1 MQRGVIRRK
10 KIKLYT
16 DPSSQYPRKYSVGG
30 KKNKISAIIY
40 SWTEKLSVARVKVFF
55 AFKHVTAAA
64 MFKPCVRKRDILARF
79 PQLSLDF
86 STPLHTNNNRTH
98 YIRSTYACVAFVTK
112 HRNTSKRFQ
121 EVEKCVGISHAF
133 SFPFPFFFLIPRLYP
148 NDKNKKRE
156 RFGRRRI
163 RQNSFR
169 LLIER
174 VNCFYPR
181 DIDRP
186 LESFQPR
193 CNGRPDRFTI
203 YSLLDKRLTGLDTS
217 SHLF

>member
-1 MQRGVIRRK
+1 MTFETRRYYTSTKNKLCQTYAKRGYSKEKNKTLHRSIFVISEKVFGRME
-10 KIKLYT
+10 
-16 DPSSQYPRKYSVGG
+16 
-30 KKNKISAIIY
+30 KNKISAIIY

-133 SFPFPFFFLIPRLYP
+133 SFPFSFFFLIPRLYP

-163 RQNSFR
+163 R
-169 LLIER
+169 
-174 VNCFYPR
+174 
-181 DIDRP
+181 
-186 LESFQPR
+186 
-193 CNGRPDRFTI
+193 
-203 YSLLDKRLTGLDTS
+203 
-217 SHLF
+217 

>member
-1 MQRGVIRRK
+1 MTFEIRRYYTSTKTNFVKHMQRGVIRRK

-86 STPLHTNNNRTH
+86 STLTITALTISVARTH
-98 YIRSTYACVAFVTK
+98 A
-112 HRNTSKRFQ
+112 Q
-121 EVEKCVGISHAF
+121 
-133 SFPFPFFFLIPRLYP
+133 
-148 NDKNKKRE
+148 
-156 RFGRRRI
+156 
-163 RQNSFR
+163 R
-169 LLIER
+169 LLRSIETLR
-174 VNCFYPR
+174 NASKKSKSV
-181 DIDRP
+181 
-186 LESFQPR
+186 LESH
-193 CNGRPDRFTI
+193 T
-203 YSLLDKRLTGLDTS
+203 
-217 SHLF
+217 LFLFLFLSFF